1 MWDFEHLPLSTA
13 LATRYDFDWMLP
25 SQCADKLASGEAD
38 IGLVPIA
45 SLATIPGLRILPGC
59 TIASKGR
66 VRSLLLVRRANRS
79 LANLRS
85 VAADTASRT
94 TLAYARILFH
104 QWGNSD
110 VPFVPM
116 AADLDAMLDRA
127 DAAIVIGDPALMAL
141 EEQANRF
148 ERTGEELVYH
158 DLAQEWKALT
168 GLPFVS
174 AVWGV
179 AGNFHLD
186 RLSEDFIRSRDQG
199 LKNIDALVTEWTR
212 QIPLSEETI
221 RAYLTTNIHY
231 VLDEECIDGIS
242 GFFRMKRGAGADIFL
257 KTLEKVRTAVP
268 GIALRTSFIVG
279 FPGES
284 PSDFQILEEF
294 ISEAR
299 FDWLGVF
306 NYSDEEGS
314 GAFLLDAKVP
324 KRTIDSRQRRLMKLQ
339 QSISKR
345 AKQQWVGRELVLL
358 AEGESEETPMLWE
371 GRTQFHAPEIDGKVY
386 INDFG
391 ELESLEAGRF
401 YKAEITEA
409 HEYDVIARVVSGP
422 L

>member
-1 MWDFEHLPLSTA
+1 MSSNSHSRLRVAAIRFLNPAPLMWDFEHLPLSTA

-179 AGNFHLD
+179 AGDVQLD
-186 RLSEDFIRSRDQG
+186 RLSGDFIRSRDQG
-199 LKNIDALVTEWTR
+199 LKNIDALVTEWRR
-212 QIPLSEETI
+212 QVPLAEETI

-231 VLDEECIDGIS
+231 VLDEECIEGIS
-242 GFFRMKRGAGADIFL
+242 GFFRMAAD
-257 KTLEKVRTAVP
+257 
-268 GIALRTSFIVG
+268 
-279 FPGES
+279 
-284 PSDFQILEEF
+284 
-294 ISEAR
+294 
-299 FDWLGVF
+299 LGVLPRYDF
-306 NYSDEEGS
+306 SMP
-314 GAFLLDAKVP
+314 A
-324 KRTIDSRQRRLMKLQ
+324 ISR
-339 QSISKR
+339 
-345 AKQQWVGRELVLL
+345 
-358 AEGESEETPMLWE
+358 
-371 GRTQFHAPEIDGKVY
+371 
-386 INDFG
+386 
-391 ELESLEAGRF
+391 
-401 YKAEITEA
+401 
-409 HEYDVIARVVSGP
+409 
-422 L
+422 

>member
-1 MWDFEHLPLSTA
+1 LRVAAIRFLNPAPLMWDFEHLPLSTA

-59 TIASKGR
+59 TIASKGC

-242 GFFRMKRGAGADIFL
+242 GFFRMAAD
-257 KTLEKVRTAVP
+257 
-268 GIALRTSFIVG
+268 
-279 FPGES
+279 
-284 PSDFQILEEF
+284 
-294 ISEAR
+294 
-299 FDWLGVF
+299 LGVLPRYDF
-306 NYSDEEGS
+306 SMP
-314 GAFLLDAKVP
+314 A
-324 KRTIDSRQRRLMKLQ
+324 ISR
-339 QSISKR
+339 
-345 AKQQWVGRELVLL
+345 
-358 AEGESEETPMLWE
+358 
-371 GRTQFHAPEIDGKVY
+371 
-386 INDFG
+386 
-391 ELESLEAGRF
+391 
-401 YKAEITEA
+401 
-409 HEYDVIARVVSGP
+409 
-422 L
+422 